1 MNPVKLELNGKTA
14 MTHDM
19 PRSNGRFLHA
29 LAPWVIATA
38 GLGFASLS
46 FADGKAAAS
55 PLAPKGGA
63 IGYVL
68 TDLYWSMYQTENART
83 ECPNGFNDGPREQYA
98 VLFPEKGGKKRT
110 LVDTQ
115 LQLETETWL
124 PTTAPDSFV
133 FKEVKGSLSYGLNLD
148 GKVGPNDFSNPD
160 GTKGVDNQLY
170 RALGCIIGF
179 RGPDGVEF
187 IFENKAIAQAAYNR
201 TMIEVTGVDDL
212 TNDSDVQV
220 TIYRGMDKLLTDAT
234 GDKILAGGSQ
244 RIDTR
249 WGKKLIQQMPGKI
262 VAGMLTTEPAQQ
274 MIIPWM
280 NLGVPT
286 TQLVRDMRLQLKL
299 TPTGAEGLIAGYS
312 DVDTWYKQLIRNDS
326 THHLSNGQISGIS
339 LYKALRRL
347 ADAHPDA
354 AGANTAISSS
364 LDAKFTQVFIQHP
377 EGEAAKA
384 ELVRTAKHSPAK
396 PAQETASTT
405 R

>member
-1 MNPVKLELNGKTA
+1 
-14 MTHDM
+14 MTHQM
-19 PRSNGRFLHA
+19 QRSNGRRLKV
-29 LAPWVIATA
+29 LAPWLIAAA
-38 GLGFASLS
+38 GLSISATGLADDKSASKPPSLRNGS
-46 FADGKAAAS
+46 
-55 PLAPKGGA
+55 

-68 TDLYWSMYQTENART
+68 TDLYWSMYQTPDAKT
-83 ECPNGFNDGPREQYA
+83 ECPTGFNDGPREQYA

-124 PTTAPDSFV
+124 PTTEPDSFV
-133 FKEVKGSLSYGLNLD
+133 FKEVKGPTSYGLNLD
-148 GKVGPNDFSNPD
+148 GKVGASDFTNPD

-201 TMIEVTGVDDL
+201 TMIELTGVDDL

-220 TIYRGMDKLLTDAT
+220 TIYRGLDRLLTDAT
-234 GDKILAGGSQ
+234 GDKVLAGGSQ

-249 WGKKLIQQMPGKI
+249 WGKKLIQQLRGKI
-262 VAGMLTTEPAQQ
+262 TDGVLTTEPAAE

-286 TQLVRDMRLQLKL
+286 FQLVRDMRLQLTL
-299 TPTGAEGLIAGYS
+299 SSTGAQGLIAGYS

-354 AGANTAISSS
+354 SGANTAISSS

-384 ELVRTAKHSPAK
+384 ELIRAAKQNSK
-396 PAQETASTT
+396 PAVTDAPAAT